1 VDLDCLNGQMAKNMR
16 VISLIVNTT
25 EKEPWLYQMVL
36 LLKAIGRK
44 EENKAYS
51 NRKIVEVRLSL

>member
-1 VDLDCLNGQMAKNMR
+1 
-16 VISLIVNTT
+16 
-25 EKEPWLYQMVL
+25 MVL